1 MRVLMKR
8 GGVFLLLLLSGLAAA
23 APEISFEEEEGE
35 GRQIAATVVVGDGV
49 LASVAVLG
57 TDPSQARIGEGEGAQ
72 FLPLVIRDEVSRLTL
87 LKVPEGVEVGEAI
100 ERGASVSLEAGDAVY
115 LDPED
120 LTRVSRVVSWENKYG
135 ETVLPLSLMRVHHP
149 GEKVPLPGTPL
160 FDKQGRLV
168 ALCHQGAPEFGLGTY
183 ALPVEAI
190 ARVEKDLKSSGEFV
204 SSWIGI
210 RMDVKHPVLS
220 IMSVRPESPA
230 AAGILKGD
238 ILLAVGEREVQ
249 TYADAV
255 NALYY
260 LVNGEET
267 MVRVLRGTQPIEM
280 TVVPEVSPPVV
291 PIPEPEEE

>member
-1 MRVLMKR
+1 MKR

-23 APEISFEEEEGE
+23 APEISFAEEEGE

-100 ERGASVSLEAGDAVY
+100 ERGASVNLEAGDAVY

-230 AAGILKGD
+230 AAAGILKGD